1 MVLLLILIYAVFY
14 TMYIIQ
20 KKKFRTLLL
29 NFNPTPVEA
38 DIYEDK

>member
-20 KKKFRTLLL
+20 KKIRILLL
-29 NFNPTPVEA
+29 NFNPTPIEA
-38 DIYEDK
+38 DIHEDK